1 MLLLSLNFHGQ
12 FKKKLTTLFSE
23 ELKQKVINITN
34 LGPEAVVRTIPRHSL
49 AISKIMCSMSPRAGA
64 TVASRGA
71 GADPGVKS
79 CARGTNPSRGQF
91 GADEEL

>member
-1 MLLLSLNFHGQ
+1 MLLSLNLQGQ
-12 FKKKLTTLFSE
+12 FSKYLTTLFSE
-23 ELKQKVINITN
+23 ELQQKGINITN
-34 LGPEAVVRTIPRHSL
+34 LGPEAVVRTIPRHAL
-49 AISKIMCSMSPRAGA
+49 AISKIMCSMSPGAGA

-71 GADPGVKS
+71 GSDPGVKS